1 MQIVLLRSG
10 LLRHLRNYMV
20 RLGLLKRKHPPP
32 PPPPVG
38 RRPGKIRKA
47 PASAGKRQ
55 GDQERITVKCWCL
68 CNRTFLCGR

>member
-1 MQIVLLRSG
+1 MITFMTTCSGFVQVVLLRSG

-20 RLGLLKRKHPPP
+20 RLGLLKRKYPPP

-47 PASAGKRQ
+47 PASAGERQ
-55 GDQERITVKCWCL
+55 GESA
-68 CNRTFLCGR
+68 